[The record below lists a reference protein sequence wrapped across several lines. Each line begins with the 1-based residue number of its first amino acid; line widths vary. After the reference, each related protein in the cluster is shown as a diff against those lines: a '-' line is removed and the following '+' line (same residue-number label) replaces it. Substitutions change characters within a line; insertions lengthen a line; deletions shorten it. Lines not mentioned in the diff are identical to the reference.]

1 MDSDLQDQPEELPKL
16 AAKMDEGYDLVH
28 ATRIYRRHTL
38 FKQVNSHLFL
48 WALNIAADVPYPITG
63 AVFRMMSRRFVD
75 ALCRLRERQR
85 LFTGLT
91 AWLGFRQSSAQ
102 VIHGKRHSGETKYT
116 FRKMLRL
123 AADSITAFSAKPLYY
138 GVYLGGVVSLLA
150 VLFALYVFVRYFVT
164 GYTTAGWASL
174 MTAVMFLGGVNLV
187 VLGIIGQ
194 YIGRMFEEL
203 KGRPMYVLES
213 VLVGGREEEAAGEH
227 ISQP

>member
-1 MDSDLQDQPEELPKL
+1 
-16 AAKMDEGYDLVH
+16 
-28 ATRIYRRHTL
+28 
-38 FKQVNSHLFL
+38 
-48 WALNIAADVPYPITG
+48 
-63 AVFRMMSRRFVD
+63 
-75 ALCRLRERQR
+75 
-85 LFTGLT
+85 
-91 AWLGFRQSSAQ
+91 
-102 VIHGKRHSGETKYT
+102 
-116 FRKMLRL
+116 MLRL